1 MNGKLAKHVKRQQ
14 VNWHSEVKNNANL
27 SIFNKEVIYL
37 KKSKELVPY

>member
-27 SIFNKEVIYL
+27 SIFNRGHIL